1 MVVLYLQW
9 FYVKKLFVG
18 CFKLAIN
25 CSPDNYSHLE
35 YGISIDARGTFLL
48 LNDGFVKNVTK
59 SVLIWTHMCMLI
71 TNRKIS

>member
-48 LNDGFVKNVTK
+48 LNDGFVKN
-59 SVLIWTHMCMLI
+59 
-71 TNRKIS
+71 